1 MKRISIR
8 ARVTLWYTG
17 LLVVLLGLGVVYLLS
32 FSDQM
37 LLRQTRDALLDVVSD
52 AVKQAHF
59 DDGELDDEKIDF
71 YSEGVSVFFY
81 DTSGR
86 LLAPRVNRGLQV
98 DSILEDQAVKT
109 VSNGRETWMVHDLF
123 AIQDGTGFWVRGVV
137 SLSGSTATVH
147 GMILL
152 ALIGVHCGCGARQ

>member
-52 AVKQAHF
+52 A
-59 DDGELDDEKIDF
+59 
-71 YSEGVSVFFY
+71 
-81 DTSGR
+81 
-86 LLAPRVNRGLQV
+86 
-98 DSILEDQAVKT
+98 
-109 VSNGRETWMVHDLF
+109 
-123 AIQDGTGFWVRGVV
+123 TGAF
-137 SLSGSTATVH
+137 
-147 GMILL
+147 
-152 ALIGVHCGCGARQ
+152 

>member
-37 LLRQTRDALLDVVSD
+37 LSRQTRDALLDVVSD

-59 DDGELDDEKIDF
+59 DRSEEHTSELQ
-71 YSEGVSVFFY
+71 S
-81 DTSGR
+81 
-86 LLAPRVNRGLQV
+86 P
-98 DSILEDQAVKT
+98 
-109 VSNGRETWMVHDLF
+109 
-123 AIQDGTGFWVRGVV
+123 
-137 SLSGSTATVH
+137 
-147 GMILL
+147 
-152 ALIGVHCGCGARQ
+152 

>member
-52 AVKQAHF
+52 AVKP
-59 DDGELDDEKIDF
+59 
-71 YSEGVSVFFY
+71 VSYTHLSARIFFKK
-81 DTSGR
+81 
-86 LLAPRVNRGLQV
+86 P
-98 DSILEDQAVKT
+98 
-109 VSNGRETWMVHDLF
+109 
-123 AIQDGTGFWVRGVV
+123 
-137 SLSGSTATVH
+137 
-147 GMILL
+147 
-152 ALIGVHCGCGARQ
+152 GACM

>member
-52 AVKQAHF
+52 AC
-59 DDGELDDEKIDF
+59 LL
-71 YSEGVSVFFY
+71 Y
-81 DTSGR
+81 TSR
-86 LLAPRVNRGLQV
+86 CV
-98 DSILEDQAVKT
+98 
-109 VSNGRETWMVHDLF
+109 
-123 AIQDGTGFWVRGVV
+123 
-137 SLSGSTATVH
+137 
-147 GMILL
+147 
-152 ALIGVHCGCGARQ
+152 